1 MEKDIQ
7 NLINS
12 GSPLD
17 IIKYLQDID
26 IIDRTRLCP
35 SCDLPMKFLE
45 IQKKVDKCGFM
56 CQNKAC
62 SKRRSIHSPRTNS
75 IFENYRLPIHQLL
88 KIYNLWSLNMQVKQ
102 VVELTGVGRCTVIK
116 VYDSIRLA
124 CSKDQNELSAAGPS
138 LGGPGTICQIDE
150 SQFGHRV
157 KAHRGRAPSNPS
169 WVFGIADCSSKPA
182 KTMMKVVPD
191 RSASSLIPIIED
203 NIKPGTTVRSDCWPS
218 YNSLT
223 TGTRPL
229 PYIHQTVNHETNFV
243 EEKYDE
249 LTGKTVPVHTQS
261 IESSWNKAKMKIKN
275 MKGCRKT
282 SLQGY
287 LDECSWRGQ
296 VAGETSTARM
306 ERVLRSK
313 KRYHQK

>member
-1 MEKDIQ
+1 
-7 NLINS
+7 
-12 GSPLD
+12 
-17 IIKYLQDID
+17 
-26 IIDRTRLCP
+26 
-35 SCDLPMKFLE
+35 
-45 IQKKVDKCGFM
+45 
-56 CQNKAC
+56 
-62 SKRRSIHSPRTNS
+62 
-75 IFENYRLPIHQLL
+75 
-88 KIYNLWSLNMQVKQ
+88 
-102 VVELTGVGRCTVIK
+102 
-116 VYDSIRLA
+116 
-124 CSKDQNELSAAGPS
+124 
-138 LGGPGTICQIDE
+138 
-150 SQFGHRV
+150 
-157 KAHRGRAPSNPS
+157 
-169 WVFGIADCSSKPA
+169 
-182 KTMMKVVPD
+182 MMKVVPD

-223 TGTRPL
+223 TGARPL